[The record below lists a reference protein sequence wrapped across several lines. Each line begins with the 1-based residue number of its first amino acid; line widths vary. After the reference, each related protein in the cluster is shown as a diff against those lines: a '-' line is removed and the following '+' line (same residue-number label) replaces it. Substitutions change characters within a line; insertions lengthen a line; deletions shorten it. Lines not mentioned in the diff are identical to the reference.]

1 MKDRRMHIVCFFIS
15 LIINVVFFSFN
26 VYAQDDKTDPFV
38 VVSLGDSYSSGEGIP
53 AFYGEGNEIA
63 DKVKNYDWL
72 AHRSTKSWPSLIKN
86 PNLDASL
93 NITMSDFKCNPQELA
108 TGKGYGLLYDEEDLS
123 NPNRLIYNCKWY
135 FVASSGAVTK
145 DIYTDDSSYKGQKK
159 VVKQPNIYDGKEH
172 YEYLPLQTDVFDYV
186 DDDIDYVTLS
196 IGGNDVDFAEVIK
209 KCACEP
215 SYITRSSLLKKK
227 LGELWGDIDTT
238 KSNLKK
244 AYQAINE
251 RVDDQTYILVAG
263 YPKLLEKNGK
273 GKAISIY
280 EAFLVNDSV
289 NRFNDV
295 IKGVVNEC
303 AEDGMNIRF
312 VDVETIFDES
322 GGHQA
327 YSKEAWINPIYLGS
341 ETEDLNYQEIA
352 SRYSMHPNEEG
363 AKAYAH
369 CVNEEIK
376 ALEIGAAVSGQIV
389 DKNDK
394 PVEGLTVTIST
405 PVKNRVM
412 YSGVTDL
419 KGEFR
424 GDIKQLQT
432 GIRVTISDE
441 NGMLYDTVLNDKAI
455 EPGINDLGKFKLN
468 NYEGIMVVEIKD
480 QEAINALYEQT
491 IADYDKMMHEGQL
504 SYREKNRDT
513 YEEADRYTYY
523 TVVDIDGNGVDE
535 LILRFDHQDANHW
548 TNQDSGY
555 GESTY
560 VYTIKDGVVVNV
572 LLPESSVQGFA
583 PDFVHLGFTKIYK
596 GTNLINRG
604 MYHLPQDDI
613 FYSYQDGVLSKDPV
627 LEITRGDDTWLI
639 NHEKKTPEEC
649 IEAYNTAANN
659 DEGYELQ
666 LYERDIVSNST
677 GDNNKSSLIEEY
689 IQFIKAKNDGSD
701 FQNYII
707 YDIDKDGYPELL
719 ILVGIPEERRSVYE
733 IYSYKSGRFEFQTQ
747 CQNCMPH
754 GPAAYASY
762 PDGNGMIAHFSFRG
776 AEGVILLSLNGY
788 EMVKEPLYTEK
799 LENHPTQYYLDEYD
813 NYYQDSYLHNNYINH
828 QFYVGENA
836 SPYYDGSYL
845 LGQSAMDN
853 FTAVY
858 EAFGAEEEIIT
869 SSENNDNTF
878 MGISPLDPGVEINTA
893 SNGNTYRIRYESTEK
908 SDEYV
913 GLNLYVNDIAESYRL
928 DAVYYPSIENV
939 YVTDIDISDSY
950 RNIVVVI
957 YGEDDDS
964 STYLFAFNEN
974 EIHLISEFQG
984 RLVPESVCGD
994 GKVLLVFWIGM
1005 SIQNYGSFT
1014 VRPEIM
1020 VHDLTA
1026 KQEALHSGRTTY
1038 SDEKANY
1045 EEGFEVIIKKEIS
1058 VYSDASMTE
1067 AKGIIPAGSSVKCEY
1082 TNEYINEPYGRVFY
1096 VSDGSTEGYVTS
1108 RFFRDCCDDVKFVG

>member
-215 SYITRSSLLKKK
+215 SYITRSHWLEKK

-312 VDVETIFDES
+312 VDVEPMFDES

-327 YSKEAWINPIYLGS
+327 YSKENWINPISLGA
-341 ETEDLNYQEIA
+341 EPEDLNYQELA
-352 SRYSMHPNEEG
+352 SPYSMHPNEEG

-535 LILRFDHQDANHW
+535 LILRFDPEWYENHV
-548 TNQDSGY
+548 TNKDSGY

-560 VYTIKDGVVVNV
+560 VYTVKDGEVVNV

-583 PDFVHLGFTKIYK
+583 PDFIHLGFTKIYK

-604 MYHLPQDDI
+604 YEHLPMDDA
-613 FYSYQDGVLSKDPV
+613 FYSYQDGVLSETPV
-627 LEITRGDDTWLI
+627 TELTRGGGTWFI
-639 NHEKKTPEEC
+639 NGETTTEEEC
-649 IEAYNTAANN
+649 EETYKRLSNG

-666 LYERDIVSNST
+666 LYERKTITSVPV
-677 GDNNKSSLIEEY
+677 DNKEDLIEEY
-689 IQFIKAKNDGSD
+689 KNFIKSQNDGSKYL
-701 FQNYII
+701 NYLI
-707 YDIDKDGYPELL
+707 YDIDKNGYPEVK
-719 ILVGIPEERRSVYE
+719 IERMNTSERRSDYE
-733 IYSYKSGRFEFQTQ
+733 LYNYESGRFSFVGAVESLY
-747 CQNCMPH
+747 PH
-754 GPAAYASY
+754 GPGEFASY
-762 PDGNGMIAHFSFRG
+762 PNGNGMVSSYTFRQL
-776 AEGVILLSLNGY
+776 ELVQVISLTNGKMETKDVY
-788 EMVKEPLYTEK
+788 DCNVGYSADWK
-799 LENHPTQYYLDEYD
+799 YYRDKFD
-813 NYYQDSYLHNNYINH
+813 QIFQDSQAYKAYINH
-828 QFYVGENA
+828 QYYQSEA
-836 SPYYDGSYL
+836 SSPYYEGSYL
-845 LGQSAMDN
+845 LAQSAMDN
-853 FTAVY
+853 YTAVY
-858 EAFGAEEEIIT
+858 EAFGVEEEIDVAT
-869 SSENNDNTF
+869 ENKGNTF
-878 MGISPLDPGVEINTA
+878 TGISTLNPGEEISTTA
-893 SNGNTYRIRYESTEK
+893 NGNTFRIRYESTEK

-913 GLNLYVNDIAESYRL
+913 GLNLYVNNMAEAYRL
-928 DAVYYPSIENV
+928 DAVYYPSIEYV

-950 RNIVVVI
+950 CNIVVVI
-957 YGEDDDS
+957 GGEDDES
-964 STYLFAFNEN
+964 STYLFAFSDS
-974 EIHLISEFQG
+974 EIRLISEFVG
-984 RLVPESVCGD
+984 RLVPESVSGD
-994 GKVLLVFWIGM
+994 GTILLEYGIGM
-1005 SIQNYGSFT
+1005 GIRDYGSFRI
-1014 VRPEIM
+1014 RPEIS
-1020 VHDLTA
+1020 VHDLYA
-1026 KQEALHSGRTTY
+1026 EQVKLHSGRGVY
-1038 SDEKANY
+1038 SEAGITY
-1045 EEGFEVIIKKEIS
+1045 EEEFKVPLDSDLTVYGEPSCTS
-1058 VYSDASMTE
+1058 VV
-1067 AKGIIPAGSSVKCEY
+1067 GVIPAGNSVICEY
-1082 TNEYINEPYGRVFY
+1082 AEYVRFDGSFY
-1096 VSDGSTEGYVTS
+1096 VTGEEVSGYVTAGMLRAS
-1108 RFFRDCCDDVKFVG
+1108 CDDIFFVG